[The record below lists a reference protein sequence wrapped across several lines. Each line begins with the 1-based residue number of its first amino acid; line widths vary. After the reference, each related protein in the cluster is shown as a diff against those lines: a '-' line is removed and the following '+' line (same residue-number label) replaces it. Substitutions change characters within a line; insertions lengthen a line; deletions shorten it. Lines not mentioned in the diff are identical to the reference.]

1 MCYLVIHYRRGIDF
15 SDKASIQ
22 AKNIDFINNYWSF
35 FITAGK
41 FAVRKEARK
50 VNWDISFHYL
60 FKHGSQFSIA
70 GMQGTMHLYYQNK
83 YKKLITID
91 INKITQRII
100 LD

>member
-1 MCYLVIHYRRGIDF
+1 L
-15 SDKASIQ
+15 
-22 AKNIDFINNYWSF
+22 
-35 FITAGK
+35 
-41 FAVRKEARK
+41 
-50 VNWDISFHYL
+50 HYL